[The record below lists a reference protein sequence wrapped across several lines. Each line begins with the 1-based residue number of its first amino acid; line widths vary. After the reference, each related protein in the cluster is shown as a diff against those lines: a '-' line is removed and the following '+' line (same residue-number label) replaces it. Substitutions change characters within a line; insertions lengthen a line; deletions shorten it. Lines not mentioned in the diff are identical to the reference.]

1 MAAPK
6 PEEIALIRQFEPI
19 LFFAPGERFFPSDA
33 KRYVERCSLWD
44 AKDPSPPD
52 PKNPFATADTWS
64 QVIPADTIVVAADEI
79 GSGDTSLGP
88 GFLTPLPG
96 EERFLSLR
104 VARSRRYGTQPQ
116 LLR

>member
-1 MAAPK
+1 LRRASA
-6 PEEIALIRQFEPI
+6 
-19 LFFAPGERFFPSDA
+19 FFPSDA

-79 GSGDTSLGP
+79 GSGDTFLGS
-88 GFLTPLPG
+88 GFLTPPSG
-96 EERFLSLR
+96 GERFLSLFGWR
-104 VARSRRYGTQPQ
+104 DPDDTVPSPNFYANVESIAQAYEHVR
-116 LLR
+116 